1 LLSPLPHHLN
11 FFSGAL
17 IGSDRTIRELK
28 SAVLEWKNAH
38 SRAQGQFEMVE
49 KDLEKE
55 RKLREDGE
63 RELVKAMEQVRTI
76 TTERDALREKVKDL
90 TDAGRPLCRL
100 LVPL

>member
-1 LLSPLPHHLN
+1 MLSPLPHHLN

-17 IGSDRTIRELK
+17 IGSDRTIKELK

-55 RKLREDGE
+55 RKLREDGQ

-76 TTERDALREKVKDL
+76 IAERNALREEVKDL
-90 TDAGRPLCRL
+90 TDARRPLCRL